1 MALKTTLDNL
11 DGLPEAIAALYI
23 PTEDGNGYRLDVE
36 QPEPTEKRLGD
47 SIATGEMVRLLDAHG
62 ANGDLLAVHLAH
74 RVKAVVDDSGAV
86 KINYYTEQGNPQ
98 TSEAF
103 AREVV
108 NNPQFARLV
117 TGSKASGGGNGGY
130 ITDHQTGHQRP
141 LKAASFPN
149 DRLDRA
155 RELLNSKDNAIDRLN
170 NR

>member
-1 MALKTTLDNL
+1 MALKTQLDNL
-11 DGLPEAIAALYI
+11 DDLPEAVAALYV
-23 PTEDGNGYRLDVE
+23 PTEDGNGYRLDLE
-36 QPEPTEKRLGD
+36 QPEPTEKRLGV

-86 KINYYTEQGNPQ
+86 RINYYTEQGNPQ
-98 TSEAF
+98 TAEAF
-103 AREVV
+103 AKEVV

-117 TGSKASGGGNGGY
+117 VGSKASGGAGGY
-130 ITDHQTGHQRP
+130 ITDHQTGQQRP

-155 RELLNSKDNAIDRLN
+155 KQILNNKQDPITSLN

>member
-36 QPEPTEKRLGD
+36 QPAPTEQRLGD
-47 SIATGEMVRLLDAHG
+47 SIAQGEMVRLLDSHG
-62 ANGDLLAVHLAH
+62 INGDLVAPHLAG
-74 RVKAVVDDSGAV
+74 RVKAIVDDSGAV

-103 AREVV
+103 AKEVR
-108 NNPQFARLV
+108 NNPKFARLIV
-117 TGSKASGGGNGGY
+117 GSKASGNGGY

-141 LKAASFPN
+141 VKAASFPN

-155 RELLNSKDNAIDRLN
+155 RQLLTSKDNAIDRLN

>member
-11 DGLPEAIAALYI
+11 DGLPEAVAALYI
-23 PTEDGNGYRLDVE
+23 PQEDGNGYRLDLE
-36 QPEPTEKRLGD
+36 QPEPTEKRLGA
-47 SIATGEMVRLLDAHG
+47 SIATGEMVRLLDSHG

-98 TSEAF
+98 TAEAF
-103 AREVV
+103 AKEVV
-108 NNPQFARLV
+108 SNPQFARLV

-130 ITDHQTGHQRP
+130 ITDHQTGQQRP
-141 LKAASFPN
+141 VKAASFPN

-155 RELLNSKDNAIDRLN
+155 KQILSNKQDPLTRLN